1 MPILTPELCH
11 AARALVK
18 ADQALLS
25 ETSGFP
31 LNLLRRFE
39 SGIETPP
46 QCVLSALKSALEE
59 LGAVFLP
66 EDGNGAGVR
75 LKFDREERQEI
86 VGWEGEG
93 GSAADDNVI

>member
-25 ETSGFP
+25 EKSGVAP
-31 LNLLRRFE
+31 NLIKRFE
-39 SGIETPP
+39 NGIETPS
-46 QCVLSALKSALEE
+46 QDILNALKSALEE

-66 EDGNGAGVR
+66 EEANGAGVR

-93 GSAADDNVI
+93 GSPADDNVV